1 MKKVCGPNAGM
12 VIGRLDR
19 LPVSYGFR
27 GTPRTRRNPPEEAA
41 GDTAPMNPHH
51 RRSSAL
57 AHETAG
63 SPGPGNPRRSVGR
76 SSQTPRDGRCG
87 DRLGRPGTL
96 PPVPGRLISAR
107 VLVVLAALFLAGI
120 AAFALLTWQ
129 VAAHGALVG
138 PDGWL
143 LRAFRRAAAA
153 HPDLDGPAH
162 ELCRLGNIEAAVPV
176 LMIAL
181 VVAAALGRRAA
192 LPRWWL
198 APAAA
203 ALAMALLPVVVTV
216 VKAAVDRPAPGR
228 VRPDPDYGYF
238 PSGHTATSAVGYG
251 LAVLVLWPF
260 LRRAA
265 VRAVVASGTAVLLLA
280 VGAALV
286 WCDYHWPL
294 DVLGSWCLAVSLL
307 SAVGAARTLPGAAPG
322 SVSCSSGS
330 PGSDRR
336 GRGRATSG

>member
-12 VIGRLDR
+12 VIGGRERLR
-19 LPVSYGFR
+19 VTYGFR
-27 GTPRTRRNPPEEAA
+27 GTPRTRRNPPEEEKAA

-96 PPVPGRLISAR
+96 PPVPGRLTSVGA
-107 VLVVLAALFLAGI
+107 LFALFLAGL

-129 VAAHGALVG
+129 VAAHGVLVG
-138 PDGWL
+138 PDGRL
-143 LRAFRRAAAA
+143 LRAFRRSAVA
-153 HPDLDGPAH
+153 HPGLNELAH
-162 ELCRLGNIEAAVPV
+162 ALCQLGDIGVAVPV
-176 LMIAL
+176 LLVAL
-181 VVAAALGRRAA
+181 VVAVRLGRRAA

-198 APAAA
+198 APSAA

-228 VRPDPDYGYF
+228 VHPDPGYGYF

-251 LAVLVLWPF
+251 LAVLMLWPF
-260 LRRAA
+260 LRRTA
-265 VRAVVASGTAVLLLA
+265 VRVAVAAGTAVLLAA

-286 WCDYHWPL
+286 WCGYHWPL

-307 SAVGAARTLPGAAPG
+307 SAVGAARTLPGAAPDP
-322 SVSCSSGS
+322 VNCSSGS
-330 PGSDRR
+330 PGSGRR
-336 GRGRATSG
+336 ATGRATSG